1 MGNRTAQYYLN
12 RNGFISDDE
21 FDMNIVTNPNGLP
34 VTINNPLAVTNV
46 GSSNNID
53 LAAGLLTGYSHINK
67 FGYSG
72 TDINGSAT
80 VWDNCGTIASYPY
93 RAASTVTV
101 ASSNALDNTKT
112 IRVTGLDQN
121 YLPLEEILIV
131 GGPASTSQ
139 FVRVFRAQMIS
150 AINLG
155 NISITQSSTV
165 VAKILAGNSQTLMAV
180 YTIPAGK
187 TGYLIHF
194 AGSSDKANV
203 SVLFRLIA
211 RSFNIADG
219 TFAIKGLWGT
229 QGGNPINYTYA
240 VPLVFTEKS
249 DIRIDAVTSATC
261 GVGAIFDV
269 ILVDNA

>member
-1 MGNRTAQYYLN
+1 MGNKTAQYYLK
-12 RNGFISDDE
+12 NGQISDDE
-21 FDMNIVTNPNGLP
+21 FDMNIVTNPNGQP

-80 VWDNCGTIASYPY
+80 IWDDSGTTPTYPY
-93 RAASTVTV
+93 VAASTIAVT
-101 ASSNALDNTKT
+101 SSNALDNTKT
-112 IRVTGLDQN
+112 ILITGLDQN
-121 YLPLEEILIV
+121 YLPLEETLIV
-131 GGPASTSQ
+131 GGAASTSQ

-150 AINLG
+150 ALNLG

-211 RSFNIADG
+211 RSFDIADG

-261 GVGAIFDV
+261 GVGAIFDI

>member
-1 MGNRTAQYYLN
+1 MGNKTAQYYLK
-12 RNGFISDDE
+12 NGQISDDE
-21 FDMNIVTNPNGLP
+21 FDLVINANTNGLP

-80 VWDNCGTIASYPY
+80 IWDDSGTTPTYPY
-93 RAASTVTV
+93 VAASTIAVT
-101 ASSNALDNTKT
+101 SSNALDNTKT
-112 IRVTGLDQN
+112 ILVKGLDQN
-121 YLPLEEILIV
+121 YLPLEETLIV
-131 GGPASTSQ
+131 GGAASTSQ

-150 AINLG
+150 ALNLG

-203 SVLFRLIA
+203 SALFRLIA
-211 RSFNIADG
+211 RSFDIADG

-249 DIRIDAVTSATC
+249 DIRIDAVTSSTC
-261 GVGAIFDV
+261 GVGAIFDI